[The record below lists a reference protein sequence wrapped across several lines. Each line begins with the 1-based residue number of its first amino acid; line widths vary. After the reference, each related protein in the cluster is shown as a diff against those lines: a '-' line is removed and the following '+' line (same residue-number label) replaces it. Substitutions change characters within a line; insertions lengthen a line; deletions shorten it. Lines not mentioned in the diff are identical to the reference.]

1 MSSNAWLQ
9 RQRKSD
15 LVEIAELVGL
25 QRYVPLS
32 LASSAMRGCALLHVA
47 TRMGAAMR
55 LEATRRIDGLVA
67 DATPRGATLTMLH
80 KRTMLTCLFRDSYEG
95 QRKVELE
102 ATLDDYLIENADKL
116 VNEPKVAPYYN
127 SRAKAAGSPT
137 KRDAPKF
144 EVKDGLKSVK
154 RRATRNALEAL
165 GVE

>member
-1 MSSNAWLQ
+1 
-9 RQRKSD
+9 
-15 LVEIAELVGL
+15 
-25 QRYVPLS
+25 
-32 LASSAMRGCALLHVA
+32 
-47 TRMGAAMR
+47 
-55 LEATRRIDGLVA
+55 
-67 DATPRGATLTMLH
+67 
-80 KRTMLTCLFRDSYEG
+80 MLTCLARDSYEG
-95 QRKVELE
+95 QRKSELE